1 MRVDVSAAALAA
13 GFSNDPAG
21 THTSRTIMLGELRS
35 LLVATRGDATYDDYV
50 NSIVGDNALGKA
62 TSSTRQKSLRHLREL
77 YALRSTVPAFAGL
90 RALWSAEESAQ
101 ALLAMLCSVARD
113 PLLRSTAAVILD
125 AAPGMSLAAPD
136 FAEAVG
142 HSFPGRFTPGVLARI
157 GRNVASS
164 WTQSGHL
171 RGRARKI
178 RAHAIASPVAVAY
191 ALYLGHLG
199 DESGNRLFATLWARL
214 LDASESDVRA
224 LAQRASRMGWVGYR
238 ASAGMTEVT
247 FRHLDSLACVPGLG
261 AANEC

>member
-1 MRVDVSAAALAA
+1 MRIDVSAAALAA

-35 LLVATRGDATYDDYV
+35 LLAATRGDATYDDYV
-50 NSIVGDNALGKA
+50 NSIVGDNALRKA

-90 RALWSAEESAQ
+90 RALWSADESAQ
-101 ALLAMLCSVARD
+101 PLLAMLCSVARD
-113 PLLRSTAAVILD
+113 PLLRSTAAVVLD
-125 AAPGMSLAAPD
+125 AGPGTSLAAPD

-171 RGRARKI
+171 RRRAGKI
-178 RAHAIASPVAVAY
+178 RASPRGCHRVVVGDGGRQERRHAGNLSPGRHPSASPPAR
-191 ALYLGHLG
+191 GTRSERPPCR
-199 DESGNRLFATLWARL
+199 ESPTCPSSDRLAPFH
-214 LDASESDVRA
+214 
-224 LAQRASRMGWVGYR
+224 M
-238 ASAGMTEVT
+238 
-247 FRHLDSLACVPGLG
+247 
-261 AANEC
+261 